1 MKKCKVILMTIAVLL
16 LAELFLGIVLIRF
29 DVIYVGFGK
38 QEPQSI
44 SLEDTE
50 ASSSTTEEPT
60 TTTSEEELT
69 EESLED
75 PEATTSAS
83 ASQDGKKTTAKKTTK
98 KTTTTTKK
106 AENGDN
112 DGEWIDGWF

>member
-16 LAELFLGIVLIRF
+16 QAELFLGIVLIRF

-38 QEPQSI
+38 QEPQTI
-44 SLEDTE
+44 SLENTE